1 MSQLPDYNTLKN
13 NSKSYTK
20 IVNVNEFIK
29 EFKVGDEI
37 IFVYHLPRLTIIN
50 VNIIQIDN
58 IHVKY
63 TNTNPHT
70 NRLNVNRNF
79 TTFTKINYLFHN
91 INDISIF
98 KRKDRPTPEDILKKQ
113 TSIRHLDDYLTEL
126 KLTPIQLFDVNIS
139 FIGED
144 FREGQVKDFAGRK
157 QICF

>member
-1 MSQLPDYNTLKN
+1 MSQLPDYNTLM

-20 IVNVNEFIK
+20 IVDVNEFIK
-29 EFKVGDEI
+29 NFKVGDEI
-37 IFVYHLPRLTIIN
+37 IFVSRLTPLSIIN

-63 TNTNPHT
+63 THT
-70 NRLNVNRNF
+70 NQLNANRNF
-79 TTFTKINYLFHN
+79 TTFIRIDCLFNNHN
-91 INDISIF
+91 ISNIF
-98 KRKDRPTPEDILKKQ
+98 TRKDDRPTPEDILKKQ

-144 FREGQVKDFAGRK
+144 FREGQVKDFTGRK
-157 QICF
+157 QIYL

>member
-1 MSQLPDYNTLKN
+1 MSKLPDYNTLM

-20 IVNVNEFIK
+20 IVDVNEFIK

-37 IFVYHLPRLTIIN
+37 ILVSHLTPLSIIN

-63 TNTNPHT
+63 THT
-70 NRLNVNRNF
+70 NQLNANRNF
-79 TTFTKINYLFHN
+79 TTFIRIDYLFTNHN
-91 INDISIF
+91 ISNIFTRND
-98 KRKDRPTPEDILKKQ
+98 KPTFEDILKKQ

-126 KLTPIQLFDVNIS
+126 KLTPIQLADVTLS

-144 FREGQVKDFAGRK
+144 FREGQEKDFTGRK
-157 QICF
+157 QFCL